1 MIPLQTS
8 IIDRRKNGKGK
19 STGNRQKFLRRAS
32 GQIKKAVKDAIEKK
46 QVKDI
51 LSDKDSAVSIPTKGI
66 SEPNFRH
73 GKGGERDFVLPG
85 NSDKIVGDVIPKPK
99 GGDGGRG
106 TEGSPD
112 GEGEDDFIF
121 TLTRDEFL
129 DFFFEDLELP
139 DLVKTQLKDIESY
152 KLQRSG
158 MSTTGMP
165 ANLNIIR
172 SMQNAFGRQIALQ
185 APHIEKIEELENKL
199 KKTKS
204 EATKKKILEEIEEQ
218 EKEKNAVP
226 FIDDV
231 DIRYNSYEKKPNPT
245 TQAVMFCLMDVSGSM
260 GEYEKDLAKRF
271 FMLLYIF
278 LERHYEKIDI
288 VFIRHHTTADECTEK
303 EFFYGTETGGT
314 IVSSC
319 LIKMDE
325 IVKERYNTAD
335 WNIYTAQASDGDNWN
350 NDGDQCIALLDQKIM
365 PVVQYF
371 AYVQVGRDQAYHQIW
386 TNFDGDK
393 PLWKSYVTVAG
404 KHKNF
409 VMDQI
414 DNTKDIYPVFRE
426 LFKKKEK

>member
-1 MIPLQTS
+1 MEILQTS

-19 STGNRQKFLRRAS
+19 STGNRQKFIRRARD
-32 GQIKKAVKDAIEKK
+32 QIKKAVKDAIEKK
-46 QVKDI
+46 KVKDI
-51 LSDKDSAVSIPTKGI
+51 VDDEHSSVAIPTKGI

-73 GKGGERDFVLPG
+73 GKGGDRDFVLPG
-85 NSDKIVGDVIPKPK
+85 NHDKIVGDTIPKPK
-99 GGDGGRG
+99 GGPGGSG
-106 TEGSPD
+106 PNASPD

-139 DLVKTQLKDIESY
+139 DLIKTQLKNLESY
-152 KLQRSG
+152 KLQRAG
-158 MSTTGMP
+158 LTTTGMP

-172 SMQNAFGRQIALQ
+172 SMRNAFGRQIALQ
-185 APHIEKIEELENKL
+185 APYIEKIEELENKL
-199 KKTKS
+199 RKTKS
-204 EATKKKILEEIEEQ
+204 EAKKKEILEEIEEQ

-231 DIRYNSYEKKPNPT
+231 DIRYNSFEKRPNPT

-288 VFIRHHTTADECTEK
+288 VFVRHHTTAEECNEK
-303 EFFYGTETGGT
+303 EFFYGKETGGT

-319 LIKMDE
+319 LKKMAE
-325 IVKERYNTAD
+325 IVRDRYNTSD
-335 WNIYTAQASDGDNWN
+335 WNIYAAQASDGDNWQD
-350 NDGDQCIALLDQKIM
+350 DGDLCVKLLDERIM

-371 AYVQVGRDQAYHQIW
+371 AYVQVGRDQTYHQIW
-386 TNFDGDK
+386 HNFDGDK
-393 PLWKSYVTVAG
+393 PLWKSYVSVAG
-404 KHKNF
+404 KYKNF
-409 VMDQI
+409 AMDQI
-414 DNTKDIYPVFRE
+414 DNAKDIYPVFRE
-426 LFKKKEK
+426 LFKKKEA